1 MHGLLIRC
9 ITASPMIAPH
19 PTSVAAHCEI
29 ISAVIVLQDIERSC
43 TILPALMVWQSIH
56 GVWCMAAASQAAA
69 QGIAFLKLECTL
81 QGTTDGPTYINAPAS
96 TVSTFTSV
104 AMFV

>member
-1 MHGLLIRC
+1 M
-9 ITASPMIAPH
+9 T
-19 PTSVAAHCEI
+19 
-29 ISAVIVLQDIERSC
+29 
-43 TILPALMVWQSIH
+43 
-56 GVWCMAAASQAAA
+56 AASQAAA